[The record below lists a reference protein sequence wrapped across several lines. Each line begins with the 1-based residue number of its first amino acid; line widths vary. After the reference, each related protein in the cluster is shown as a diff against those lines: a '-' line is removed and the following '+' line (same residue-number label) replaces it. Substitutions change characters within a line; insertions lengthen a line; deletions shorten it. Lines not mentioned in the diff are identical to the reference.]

1 MLQRLWLIMFILWL
15 QDLLKFS
22 YLMIKLLAIKLKEV
36 WQIDISLI
44 SILIYNF
51 FLISFSMLKQTQ
63 NKANI

>member
-51 FLISFSMLKQTQ
+51 FLISFSVLKQTQ